1 MGAAANNHEEESS
14 PLLPAAVGAAVPAD
28 EKPPKDPAPEP
39 NKHYADGVPVVMGE
53 PVAAHAIPRESWNS
67 GILSCLGRNDEF
79 CSSDLEGS
87 FEAFTKQCGC
97 CGGLV
102 EDEERREHL
111 EVACD
116 LATHYLCHPCALCQ
130 EGRELRRRAPHP
142 GFNNGRSI
150 FVMMPPMEQT
160 MGRGM

>member
-1 MGAAANNHEEESS
+1 MPCVDLDSIWISVLYLCLDLGLVLAVSS
-14 PLLPAAVGAAVPAD
+14 NMLTRLFD
-28 EKPPKDPAPEP
+28 
-39 NKHYADGVPVVMGE
+39 Y
-53 PVAAHAIPRESWNS
+53 
-67 GILSCLGRNDEF
+67 LSVQ
-79 CSSDLEGS
+79 GS
-87 FEAFTKQCGC
+87 FEAFTRQCGC

-111 EVACD
+111 EAACD